1 MTERQEY
8 YLGITLSYIAG
19 AILTIPFLVI
29 LTIPFLVFIGVVRAF
44 TCVLGVVYDTF
55 MFTPR
60 VVMAFQYRHW
70 EKQMESNSKNAH
82 LN

>member
-8 YLGITLSYIAG
+8 YLGITLSWVAG
-19 AILTIPFLVI
+19 IILTIPF
-29 LTIPFLVFIGVVRAF
+29 FLFIAVVRLALLV
-44 TCVLGVVYDTF
+44 CGVAYDTF

-70 EKQMESNSKNAH
+70 EKQIESGAKNTH

>member
-8 YLGITLSYIAG
+8 YLGITLSWVAG
-19 AILTIPFLVI
+19 FILTIPF
-29 LTIPFLVFIGVVRAF
+29 FLFIAVVRLA
-44 TCVLGVVYDTF
+44 LVVCSVAWDTF

-60 VVMAFQYRHW
+60 VVMAFRYRHW
-70 EKQMESNSKNAH
+70 EKQIESGAENTH

>member
-8 YLGITLSYIAG
+8 YLGITLSYMVG
-19 AILTIPFLVI
+19 ALLTL
-29 LTIPFLVFIGVVRAF
+29 PFLVFIAIVRIVMCIGGV
-44 TCVLGVVYDTF
+44 LYDTF

-60 VVMAFQYRHW
+60 VVIAYQYRHW
-70 EKQMESNSKNAH
+70 EKQIESGAKNTH

>member
-19 AILTIPFLVI
+19 AI

>member
-1 MTERQEY
+1 MTEKQEY
-8 YLGITLSYIAG
+8 YLGMTLSYIAG
-19 AILTIPFLVI
+19 AILTIPFFVVI
-29 LTIPFLVFIGVVRAF
+29 GIFRAV

-60 VVMAFQYRHW
+60 VVMAYQHRHW
-70 EKQMESNSKNAH
+70 EKQIESGAKNTH